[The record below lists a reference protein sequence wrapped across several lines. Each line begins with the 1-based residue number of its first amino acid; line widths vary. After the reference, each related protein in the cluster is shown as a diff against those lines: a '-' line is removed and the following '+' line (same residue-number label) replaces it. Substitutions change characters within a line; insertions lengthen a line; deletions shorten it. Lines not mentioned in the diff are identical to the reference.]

1 MRLDRIKWEL
11 VILCGWLVILGS
23 AVIILPR
30 TQSNAIAFPVL
41 MLMLTWFLLSVVGLV
56 FYFIRAWRRVAV
68 VPNKAA
74 YVAWISVQTIFAL
87 AGLGGIVWFFL
98 TPS

>member
-1 MRLDRIKWEL
+1 MKLKRIKWKL
-11 VILCGWLVILGS
+11 VLFWGWLVILGL
-23 AVIILPR
+23 AVLILPR
-30 TQSNAIAFPVL
+30 AESSAIAFPILVT
-41 MLMLTWFLLSVVGLV
+41 MLTWFLLSVIALV
-56 FYFIRAWRRVAV
+56 FYFYRAWRRVAV

-74 YVAWISVQTIFAL
+74 YVAWMSIQTMFAL